1 MPTEPVDLLAV
12 SQEAAE
18 NLHDAAAARKRYA
31 VSVTGQPAVLRR
43 RPPPDL

>member
-18 NLHDAAAARKRYA
+18 NLHDAAAAQQRHGQRHGRSAA
-31 VSVTGQPAVLRR
+31 VMPASVA
-43 RPPPDL
+43 